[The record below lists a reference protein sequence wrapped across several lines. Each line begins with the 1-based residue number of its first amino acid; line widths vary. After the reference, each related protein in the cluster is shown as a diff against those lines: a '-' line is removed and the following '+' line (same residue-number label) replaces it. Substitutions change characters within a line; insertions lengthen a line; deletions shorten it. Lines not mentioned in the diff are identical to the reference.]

1 MTFSHSPLCPASSCG
16 TCFVAKF
23 FLLPA
28 LFLLC
33 LPRLCAQEI
42 ELPGGEVLAGI
53 FNKPGII
60 KTEVSQ
66 EKGDDNLRW
75 IEMYTDIH
83 ITTDI
88 PMEKLRG
95 AILDFNNYPRIFR
108 RNQSTTVVWEDDSVY
123 LDMAVG
129 ATLLGIS
136 FLTDYRV
143 LVTELLNTP
152 EEFTLGFTHVSD
164 DGNIKDVSGRW
175 YLKKIPPGADGEQRF
190 YVRYFASS
198 KVVRKYPFLRMIMAM
213 FINSESRD
221 LMNQFLKAAGD

>member
-1 MTFSHSPLCPASSCG
+1 M
-16 TCFVAKF
+16 
-23 FLLPA
+23 LPA

-33 LPRLCAQEI
+33 FSRLFAQEI
-42 ELPGGEVLAGI
+42 ELPDGKVLAEL

-66 EKGDDNLRW
+66 ERGDDNLRW
-75 IEMYTDIH
+75 VEMYTDMH
-83 ITTDI
+83 ITTAI
-88 PMEKLRG
+88 PMEKLRR

-108 RNQSTTVVWEDDSVY
+108 RNQSVTVIWEDDSVY
-123 LDMAVG
+123 LDMTVG

-143 LVTELLNTP
+143 LVTELFNAP
-152 EEFTLGFTHVSD
+152 EEFVLGFTHVSD
-164 DGNIKDVSGRW
+164 DGNVKDVYGRW

-221 LMNQFLKAAGD
+221 LMNQFLKAAEGM